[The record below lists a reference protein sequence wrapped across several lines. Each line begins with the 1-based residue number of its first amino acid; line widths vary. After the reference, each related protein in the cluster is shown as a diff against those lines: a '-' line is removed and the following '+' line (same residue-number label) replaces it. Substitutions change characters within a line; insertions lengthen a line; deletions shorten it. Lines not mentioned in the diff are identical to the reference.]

1 MIELLWLLLPVA
13 AASGWWAA
21 KRSANRRGGGRLD
34 NDLSSVYFKG
44 LNYLLNEQP
53 DKAIEVFLRLVE
65 VDSETVETHLA
76 LGNLFRRRGEVD
88 RAIRIHQNLIARPTL
103 DSEQRAQG
111 LLELGLDY
119 MRAGLLDRAESLF
132 QELVEIEGHAAA
144 ALTNLVDIYQQE
156 KDWDKAIHAQRRLE
170 AVTGSTLEPVVAQY
184 YCELAEQA
192 RGAGDL
198 TKAMQM
204 VKRALKGDPL
214 CVRASLIEGHIAAA
228 AGDYKAAV
236 TAYLRVEDQDPR
248 YLTEVIAPLQESYQR
263 LGKSEQMLEY
273 LQRLVREHQGIS
285 AMLALADL
293 MRQTQGEQS
302 AAQFIS
308 AQLHE
313 RPSVRG
319 LERLI
324 ELNLA
329 GSSGAARDNLLT
341 IKNLVG
347 KLLEDKPVYQCE
359 HCGFSGKSIHWQCPG
374 CKHWS
379 TLKPI
384 QGVVGE

>member
-1 MIELLWLLLPVA
+1 MLELLWLLLPVA

-21 KRSANRRGGGRLD
+21 KRSAHRQGSGRL

-103 DSEQRAQG
+103 DREQRAQG

-132 QELVEIEGHAAA
+132 QELIDMDAHTAA
-144 ALTNLVDIYQQE
+144 ALGNLVDIYQQE

-170 AVTGSTLEPVVAQY
+170 AVTGTSLEPVVAHY

-192 RGAGDL
+192 RSAGDHV
-198 TKAMQM
+198 KAMQM
-204 VKRALKGDPL
+204 IKRALHGDAR
-214 CVRASLIEGHIAAA
+214 CVRASLLEGQIAAA
-228 AGDYKAAV
+228 DGDHKAAV
-236 TAYLRVEDQDPR
+236 AAFLRVEVQDPR
-248 YLTEVIAPLQESYQR
+248 YLAEVIAPLQESYRR
-263 LGKSEQMLEY
+263 LGKPEQMLEY
-273 LQRLVREHQGIS
+273 LQRLVREHRSIS

-293 MRQTQGEQS
+293 VRQTHGDQS
-302 AAQFIS
+302 AVQFIA

-329 GSSGAARDNLLT
+329 GSSGAARDDLLT
-341 IKNLVG
+341 LKSLVG

-359 HCGFSGKSIHWQCPG
+359 HCGFAGKSMHWQCPG
-374 CKHWS
+374 CRHWS
-379 TLKPI
+379 SLRPI

>member
-1 MIELLWLLLPVA
+1 MIDLLWLLLPVA

-21 KRSANRRGGGRLD
+21 KHSASRQDTGRI

-103 DSEQRAQG
+103 DHEQRAQG

-132 QELVEIEGHAAA
+132 LELIKMGDHTAA

-170 AVTGSTLEPVVAQY
+170 AVTGISLEPVVAQY

-192 RGAGDL
+192 RNEGDPA
-198 TKAMQM
+198 KAMQM
-204 VKRALKGDPL
+204 VKRALKGDPR
-214 CVRASLIEGHIAAA
+214 CVRASLIEGQLATA
-228 AGDYKAAV
+228 AGDDKAAV
-236 TAYLRVEDQDPR
+236 AAYLQVEDQDSR

-263 LGKSEQMLEY
+263 LGKPQLMFEY
-273 LQRLVREHQGIS
+273 LQRLVREHRGIS
-285 AMLALADL
+285 ATLALAEL
-293 MRQTQGEQS
+293 LRQSQGEQS
-302 AAQFIS
+302 AVEFIS
-308 AQLHE
+308 TQLNE

-329 GSSGAARDNLLT
+329 SSIGVARDNLLT
-341 IKNLVG
+341 LRNLVG

-359 HCGFSGKSIHWQCPG
+359 HCGFSGKSMYWQCPG
-374 CKHWS
+374 CKYWS

-384 QGVVGE
+384 QGVAGE

>member
-1 MIELLWLLLPVA
+1 MPDLLWLLLPVA
-13 AASGWWAA
+13 AASGWLAA
-21 KRSANRRGGGRLD
+21 KRTTKRQGSGRL
-34 NDLSSVYFKG
+34 NELSSVYFKG

-65 VDSETVETHLA
+65 VDNETVETHLA

-103 DSEQRAQG
+103 DREQRAQG

-132 QELVEIEGHAAA
+132 QELIEMDDHTAA
-144 ALTNLVDIYQQE
+144 ALANLVEIYQQE

-170 AVTGSTLEPVVAQY
+170 AVTGVSLAPVVAQY
-184 YCELAEQA
+184 FCELAEQA
-192 RGAGDL
+192 RQAGDL
-198 TKAMQM
+198 TAAMQM
-204 VKRALKGDPL
+204 TKQALKCDPR
-214 CVRASLIEGHIAAA
+214 CVRASLIEGHVNAAS
-228 AGDYKAAV
+228 GDSKSAV
-236 TAYLRVEDQDPR
+236 AAYLRVEDQDPR
-248 YLTEVIAPLQESYQR
+248 YLTEVVGSLQECYQR
-263 LGKSEQMLEY
+263 LGKPEQLLDY
-273 LQRLVREHQGIS
+273 LQRVVREHQGIS
-285 AMLALADL
+285 AMLVLAEL
-293 MRQTQGEQS
+293 LRQTQGSQS
-302 AAQFIS
+302 AAQFITE
-308 AQLHE
+308 QLHE

-329 GSSGAARDNLLT
+329 DSSGAARENLLT
-341 IKNLVG
+341 LKNLVS

-359 HCGFSGKSIHWQCPG
+359 HCGFSGKSMHWQCPG

-384 QGVVGE
+384 QGVAGE

>member
-1 MIELLWLLLPVA
+1 MLDLLWLLLPLA

-21 KRSANRRGGGRLD
+21 RRVDNRPKNGRATA
-34 NDLSSVYFKG
+34 LSSEYFQG

-65 VDSETVETHLA
+65 VDNETVETHLA

-103 DSEQRAQG
+103 DRAQRAQG

-132 QELVEIEGHAAA
+132 QELIEMDVHNAA
-144 ALTNLVDIYQQE
+144 ALSNLADIYQQE
-156 KDWDKAIHAQRRLE
+156 KDWAQAIGVQQRLE
-170 AVTGSTLEPVVAQY
+170 SITGVSRRPVIAQY

-192 RGAGDL
+192 RQAGDGSGAAA
-198 TKAMQM
+198 KIRQ
-204 VKRALKGDPL
+204 ALKADPH
-214 CVRASLIEGHIAAA
+214 CVRASLIE
-228 AGDYKAAV
+228 AGLCADADDYKGAIN
-236 TAYLRVEDQDPR
+236 AYLRVEDQDAR
-248 YLTEVIAPLQESYQR
+248 YLTEVIGPLQECYRR
-263 LGKSEQMLEY
+263 LGKPTLMVDY
-273 LQRLVREHQGIS
+273 LQRVVREYPGVS
-285 AMLALADL
+285 AALALAEVL
-293 MRQTQGEQS
+293 RQAQGTQS
-302 AAQFIS
+302 AAQFI
-308 AQLHE
+308 AGHLH
-313 RPSVRG
+313 RCPSVRG

-324 ELNLA
+324 ELQLTDT
-329 GSSGAARDNLLT
+329 GSVSRETLVTL
-341 IKNLVG
+341 KHLVG

-359 HCGFSGKSIHWQCPG
+359 HCGFAGKSMHWQCPG

-384 QGVVGE
+384 QGVG

>member
-1 MIELLWLLLPVA
+1 
-13 AASGWWAA
+13 
-21 KRSANRRGGGRLD
+21 
-34 NDLSSVYFKG
+34 
-44 LNYLLNEQP
+44 
-53 DKAIEVFLRLVE
+53 
-65 VDSETVETHLA
+65 
-76 LGNLFRRRGEVD
+76 
-88 RAIRIHQNLIARPTL
+88 
-103 DSEQRAQG
+103 
-111 LLELGLDY
+111 
-119 MRAGLLDRAESLF
+119 LLDRAESLF
-132 QELVEIEGHAAA
+132 QELIEMDDHSAA
-144 ALTNLVDIYQQE
+144 ALANLVDIYQQE

-170 AVTGSTLEPVVAQY
+170 AVTGTSLEPVVAQY

-192 RGAGDL
+192 RNAGDL
-198 TKAMQM
+198 DKAMQM
-204 VKRALKGDPL
+204 VKRALKGDPR
-214 CVRASLIEGHIAAA
+214 CVRASLIEGHIAAI

-263 LGKSEQMLEY
+263 LGKPDQMLEY
-273 LQRLVREHQGIS
+273 LQHLVREHQGVS
-285 AMLALADL
+285 ATLALADL
-293 MRQTQGEQS
+293 VRQTQGEQI

-313 RPSVRG
+313 QPSVRG

-329 GSSGAARDNLLT
+329 GSNGVARDNLLT
-341 IKNLVG
+341 LKSLAG

>member
-1 MIELLWLLLPVA
+1 MLDLLWLLLPVA

-21 KRSANRRGGGRLD
+21 KRSAHRQGSGRL

-65 VDSETVETHLA
+65 VDNETVETHLA

-103 DSEQRAQG
+103 DREQRAQG

-132 QELVEIEGHAAA
+132 QELIEMDDHAVA
-144 ALTNLVDIYQQE
+144 ALSNLVDIYQQE
-156 KDWDKAIHAQRRLE
+156 KDWDKAIHVQRRLE
-170 AVTGSTLEPVVAQY
+170 AVTGISLEPVVAQY
-184 YCELAEQA
+184 YCELAELA
-192 RGAGDL
+192 RSAGDL

-204 VKRALKGDPL
+204 VKRALKGDPR
-214 CVRASLIEGHIAAA
+214 CVRASLLEGHIAAA
-228 AGDYKAAV
+228 GGDYKTAV
-236 TAYLRVEDQDPR
+236 VAYLRVEDQDPR
-248 YLTEVIAPLQESYQR
+248 YLTEVIAPLQESYR
-263 LGKSEQMLEY
+263 HLGKPGQMFEY
-273 LQRLVREHQGIS
+273 LQRQVREHQGIS
-285 AMLALADL
+285 AMLAFAELL
-293 MRQTQGEQS
+293 RQMQGEQS

-341 IKNLVG
+341 LKNLVG

-379 TLKPI
+379 TLRPI

>member
-1 MIELLWLLLPVA
+1 MPDLLWLLLPVA

-21 KRSANRRGGGRLD
+21 KRATKRQDSGRL

-103 DSEQRAQG
+103 DREQRAQG

-132 QELVEIEGHAAA
+132 QELIEMDDHTAA
-144 ALTNLVDIYQQE
+144 ALANLVDIYQQE
-156 KDWDKAIHAQRRLE
+156 KDWDKAIHAQHRLE
-170 AVTGSTLEPVVAQY
+170 AVTGISRAPVVAQY

-192 RGAGDL
+192 RLAGDL
-198 TKAMQM
+198 IKAMQM
-204 VKRALKGDPL
+204 AKQALKCDPR
-214 CVRASLIEGHIAAA
+214 CVRASLIEGHVNAAS
-228 AGDYKAAV
+228 GDYKGAV
-236 TAYLRVEDQDPR
+236 SAYLRVEDQDPR
-248 YLTEVIAPLQESYQR
+248 YLTEVIGSLQESYQR
-263 LGKSEQMLEY
+263 LGKPEQLLDY
-273 LQRLVREHQGIS
+273 LQHVVREHQGIS
-285 AMLALADL
+285 AMLVLAEL
-293 MRQTQGEQS
+293 LRQTQGSQR
-302 AAQFIS
+302 AAQFITE
-308 AQLHE
+308 QLNE

-324 ELNLA
+324 ELNLTD
-329 GSSGAARDNLLT
+329 SSGVAREHLLT
-341 IKNLVG
+341 LKNLVG

-359 HCGFSGKSIHWQCPG
+359 HCGFSGKSMHWQCPG

>member
-1 MIELLWLLLPVA
+1 
-13 AASGWWAA
+13 
-21 KRSANRRGGGRLD
+21 
-34 NDLSSVYFKG
+34 
-44 LNYLLNEQP
+44 
-53 DKAIEVFLRLVE
+53 
-65 VDSETVETHLA
+65 
-76 LGNLFRRRGEVD
+76 
-88 RAIRIHQNLIARPTL
+88 
-103 DSEQRAQG
+103 
-111 LLELGLDY
+111 

-132 QELVEIEGHAAA
+132 QELIDMDAHTAA
-144 ALTNLVDIYQQE
+144 ALVNLVDIYQQE
-156 KDWDKAIHAQRRLE
+156 KDWDKAIQAQRRLE
-170 AVTGSTLEPVVAQY
+170 AVTGTSLEPVVAHY

-192 RGAGDL
+192 RNAGDDV
-198 TKAMQM
+198 KAMQM
-204 VKRALKGDPL
+204 VKRALKGDPR

-228 AGDYKAAV
+228 AGDHKSAV
-236 TAYLRVEDQDPR
+236 TAYLRVEDQDAR
-248 YLTEVIAPLQESYQR
+248 YLTEVIGPLQESYRR
-263 LGKSEQMLEY
+263 LGKPEQMLEY

-293 MRQTQGEQS
+293 VCQTQGEQS

-308 AQLHE
+308 RQLHE

-329 GSSGAARDNLLT
+329 GSSGVARDNLLT
-341 IKNLVG
+341 LKSLVG

-359 HCGFSGKSIHWQCPG
+359 HCGFAGKSMYWQCPG

-379 TLKPI
+379 SLKPI